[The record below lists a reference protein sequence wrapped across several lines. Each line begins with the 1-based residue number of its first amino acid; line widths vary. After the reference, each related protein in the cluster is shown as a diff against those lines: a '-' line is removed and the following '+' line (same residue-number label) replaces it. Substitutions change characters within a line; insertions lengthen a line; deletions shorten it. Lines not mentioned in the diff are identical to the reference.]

1 LPEAEKKGARMGKR
15 RLKNAE
21 AKTAPEQTRS
31 RWTLWVWLGAA
42 AVVIAGVIG
51 ILFFRGDD
59 RTATRT
65 TAAVRVGSEAPGFTL
80 RLLTGETL
88 SLASLKGKPLLVN
101 FWASNCP
108 HCQQEAPVMVR
119 MYERY
124 RDKGLA
130 VVSINV
136 IWDNADDARRFVE
149 TQHLPYAVGLDAIG
163 AIGGAYGVDATP
175 TTFYIDKGGV
185 VRARQDGEGSEAE
198 IAKRI
203 EALLAG

>member
-1 LPEAEKKGARMGKR
+1 MGKR
-15 RLKNAE
+15 RVNKAE

-42 AVVIAGVIG
+42 AVVIAGAIG
-51 ILFFRGDD
+51 IVFFRGSDA
-59 RTATRT
+59 TTTRT
-65 TAAVRVGSEAPGFTL
+65 TATVRVGSPAPEFTL

-88 SLASLKGKPLLVN
+88 SLASLKGKPVLVN

-108 HCQQEAPVMVR
+108 HCQQEAPIMVR

-136 IWDNADDARRFVE
+136 IWDNANDARQFVE
-149 TQHLPYAVGLDAIG
+149 TYHLPYPVGLDAIG
-163 AIGGAYGVDATP
+163 AIGGAYGVEATP
-175 TTFYIDKGGV
+175 TTFFIDKGGV

>member
-1 LPEAEKKGARMGKR
+1 MGKR
-15 RLKNAE
+15 RVNKAE

-42 AVVIAGVIG
+42 AVVIAGAIG
-51 ILFFRGDD
+51 IVFFRGSDA
-59 RTATRT
+59 TTTRT
-65 TAAVRVGSEAPGFTL
+65 TATVRVGSPAPEFTL

-88 SLASLKGKPLLVN
+88 SLASLKGKPVLVN

-108 HCQQEAPVMVR
+108 HCQQEAPIMVR
-119 MYERY
+119 LYERY

-136 IWDNADDARRFVE
+136 IWDNANDARQFVE
-149 TQHLPYAVGLDAIG
+149 TYHLPYPVGLDGGG
-163 AIGGAYGVDATP
+163 AIGGAYGVEATP
-175 TTFYIDKGGV
+175 TTFFIDKSGV

-203 EALLAG
+203 ESLLAG

>member
-1 LPEAEKKGARMGKR
+1 MGKR
-15 RLKNAE
+15 RLK
-21 AKTAPEQTRS
+21 KTESQSGPRQMQTRS
-31 RWTLWVWLGAA
+31 RLWVWLGAA

-51 ILFFRGDD
+51 VLFFRGGD
-59 RTATRT
+59 RTATGT
-65 TAAVRVGSEAPGFTL
+65 TATVRVGNPAPDFAL

-88 SLASLKGKPLLVN
+88 NLASLKGKPVLVN

-108 HCQQEAPVMVR
+108 HCQQEAPIMVR

-136 IWDNADDARRFVE
+136 IWDNANDAKRFVE
-149 TQHLPYAVGLDAIG
+149 TYHLPYQVGLDGSG
-163 AIGGAYGVDATP
+163 AIGGVYGVEATP
-175 TTFYIDKGGV
+175 ATFFIDKGGV
-185 VRARQDGEGSEAE
+185 VKARQDGAGSEAE
-198 IAKRI
+198 FTKRI

>member
-1 LPEAEKKGARMGKR
+1 MGKR
-15 RLKNAE
+15 RLKQAE
-21 AKTAPEQTRS
+21 TKTAPEPTRS

-51 ILFFRGDD
+51 FFLFRGSDG
-59 RTATRT
+59 TATGT
-65 TAAVRVGSEAPGFTL
+65 TAAVRVGSPAPDFTL

-88 SLASLKGKPLLVN
+88 SLASLKGKPVLVN

-108 HCQQEAPVMVR
+108 HCRQEAPIMVR
-119 MYERY
+119 VYERY
-124 RDKGLA
+124 RDKGLS

-136 IWDNADDARRFVE
+136 IWDNANDARQFVE
-149 TQHLPYAVGLDAIG
+149 TYHLPYSVGLDGGG
-163 AIGGAYGVDATP
+163 AIGSAYGVDATP
-175 TTFYIDKGGV
+175 TTFFIDKSGV

>member
-1 LPEAEKKGARMGKR
+1 MPEVGKKGARMGKR
-15 RLKNAE
+15 RLKKAE
-21 AKTAPEQTRS
+21 AKTTPEQTRS
-31 RWTLWVWLGAA
+31 RWTLWLWLGAA
-42 AVVIAGVIG
+42 AVVVAGVIG
-51 ILFFRGDD
+51 IVFFRGSDGTTSGT
-59 RTATRT
+59 TAT
-65 TAAVRVGSEAPGFTL
+65 VRVGSPAPGFTL

-88 SLASLKGKPLLVN
+88 NLASLKGKVVLVN
-101 FWASNCP
+101 FWASSCP

-136 IWDNADDARRFVE
+136 IWDKADDAKRFVE
-149 TQHLPYAVGLDAIG
+149 KYHLPYPVGLDASG

-175 TTFYIDKGGV
+175 ATFFIDKGGV

>member
-1 LPEAEKKGARMGKR
+1 MGKR
-15 RLKNAE
+15 RLKKAE

-42 AVVIAGVIG
+42 AVVIAGVTG
-51 ILFFRGDD
+51 ILLFRGGD
-59 RTATRT
+59 RTATGK
-65 TAAVRVGSEAPGFTL
+65 TAAVRVGSPAPEFTL

-124 RDKGLA
+124 RDQGLA

-136 IWDNADDARRFVE
+136 IWDNADDARRFVK
-149 TQHLPYAVGLDAIG
+149 THHLPYAVGLDAGG
-163 AIGGAYGVDATP
+163 AIGDAYGVDATP
-175 TTFYIDKGGV
+175 ATFYIDKGGV
-185 VRARQDGEGSEAE
+185 VRVRQDGVGTETE

>member
-1 LPEAEKKGARMGKR
+1 MGKR
-15 RLKNAE
+15 RLKKAE
-21 AKTAPEQTRS
+21 AKTVPEQTRS
-31 RWTLWVWLGAA
+31 RWTLWAWLGAA
-42 AVVIAGVIG
+42 AVVVAGAIG
-51 ILFFRGDD
+51 IVFFRGGDE
-59 RTATRT
+59 TATGT
-65 TAAVRVGSEAPGFTL
+65 TAAVRVGSAAPGFTL
-80 RLLTGETL
+80 QLLTGETL
-88 SLASLKGKPLLVN
+88 NLASLKGKPVLVN

-136 IWDNADDARRFVE
+136 IWDAADEAKRFVE
-149 TQHLPYAVGLDAIG
+149 TYHLPYPVGLDGSG

-175 TTFYIDKGGV
+175 TTFFIDRSGV

-203 EALLAG
+203 DALLAG